1 MSGPTVIKIGGST
14 LGAEDTT
21 LEDVVQLQRGGE
33 RPLIVHGGGPMV
45 NEWLDR
51 LDIASEFVD
60 GLRTTSAEALD
71 VVLAVLRGVVNTGLV
86 ARLGALGGRAV
97 GLCGV
102 DAGIVRAE
110 RYDERLGY
118 VGRITRVDGAQLLA
132 LIEAGTIPV
141 IAPIGIEP
149 PDQPLNI
156 NADTMAG
163 EVAHALR
170 AQRLVFLTD
179 VDGVLDSQD
188 RLLPTV
194 DARQAAALRADGT
207 LSGGMLPK
215 LDASFRAV
223 ETGTVAY
230 IVNGRN
236 PGALR
241 RVLTGEP
248 LGTRIGGS

>member
-1 MSGPTVIKIGGST
+1 MTGPTVIKIGGST

-21 LEDVVQLQRGGE
+21 LEDVVRLQRDGE
-33 RPLIVHGGGPMV
+33 RPLIVHGGGAMV

-51 LDIASEFVD
+51 LEIASEFVD
-60 GLRTTSAEALD
+60 GLRTTSAAALD
-71 VVLAVLRGVVNTGLV
+71 VVLAVLRGVINTGLV

-97 GLCGV
+97 GLSGV
-102 DAGIVRAE
+102 DAGVVRAE
-110 RYDERLGY
+110 RYDERMGY
-118 VGRITRVDGAQLLA
+118 VGRVTQVDGAQLLA
-132 LIEAGTIPV
+132 LIDAGTIPV

-170 AQRLVFLTD
+170 AERLVFLTD
-179 VDGVLDSQD
+179 VDGVLNSQD
-188 RLLPTV
+188 RVLPTV
-194 DARQAAALRADGT
+194 DARQRVTLRADGT
-207 LSGGMLPK
+207 LSGGMIPK
-215 LDASFRAV
+215 LNACFRAA

-230 IVNGRN
+230 IVNGRTPN
-236 PGALR
+236 ALR
-241 RVLTGEP
+241 RVITGEP